1 MTARAG
7 DAHPSGPARSAH
19 RGRTRKGVPPA
30 GTQTGTMPAAD
41 TPAASN
47 ERNRRFDRLDGALAP
62 SPPGRR
68 GPPAVRAHITWA
80 SGPAAEA
87 LGRTQG
93 RVLRDLLAALTAR
106 HQAARPTGKEA
117 PSP

>member
-1 MTARAG
+1 VTARAD
-7 DAHPSGPARSAH
+7 DAHPSRPARPAS
-19 RGRTRKGVPPA
+19 RGRSRKGTPPA
-30 GTQTGTMPAAD
+30 GTETGSMR
-41 TPAASN
+41 AASTPTPPDGASN
-47 ERNRRFDRLDGALAP
+47 GRKRRFDRLDSALAP

-68 GPPAVRAHITWA
+68 GPPAVRARITWA

-106 HQAARPTGKEA
+106 Q
-117 PSP
+117 